1 MTRRTNAEQ
10 PCVGSPRQVADPP
23 IPAVRLQ
30 YLVEQIHA
38 LGPYPLS
45 HLLAEIIGG
54 ASPLPRIER
63 YARLSRERGHF
74 IRASGGDQFP
84 PRIFIVNRNAP
95 NDLS

>member
-10 PCVGSPRQVADPP
+10 PCVGSPRQVADRPV
-23 IPAVRLQ
+23 PAARLQ
-30 YLVEQIHA
+30 YLVGQIHA

-74 IRASGGDQFP
+74 IRANGGDQFP
-84 PRIFIVNRNAP
+84 PRFFIVNGNDS

>member
-10 PCVGSPRQVADPP
+10 PCVGSPRQVADRPV
-23 IPAVRLQ
+23 PAARLQ
-30 YLVEQIHA
+30 YLVGQIHA
-38 LGPYPLS
+38 LGPNPLS

-63 YARLSRERGHF
+63 YARLRRERGDF
-74 IRASGGDQFP
+74 IRANGGDQVSHCL
-84 PRIFIVNRNAP
+84 FIVNGNGS

>member
-10 PCVGSPRQVADPP
+10 PCVGSPRQVADRPV
-23 IPAVRLQ
+23 PAPRLQ
-30 YLVEQIHA
+30 YLVGQIHA

-63 YARLSRERGHF
+63 YARLSREHGHF
-74 IRASGGDQFP
+74 IRANGGDQFP
-84 PRIFIVNRNAP
+84 PRFFIVNGNGS
-95 NDLS
+95 NDLG

>member
-10 PCVGSPRQVADPP
+10 PRVGSPRQVADRPV
-23 IPAVRLQ
+23 PAARLQ
-30 YLVEQIHA
+30 YLVRQIHA

-63 YARLSRERGHF
+63 YARLSREHDHF
-74 IRASGGDQFP
+74 IRANGGDQFP
-84 PRIFIVNRNAP
+84 PRFFIVNGNGS
-95 NDLS
+95 NDLG

>member
-10 PCVGSPRQVADPP
+10 PCAGS
-23 IPAVRLQ
+23 RLQ
-30 YLVEQIHA
+30 YLVGQIHA

-63 YARLSRERGHF
+63 YARLSREHGHF
-74 IRASGGDQFP
+74 IRANGGDQFP
-84 PRIFIVNRNAP
+84 ARFFIVNGNGS

>member
-1 MTRRTNAEQ
+1 MTRRTNAER
-10 PCVGSPRQVADPP
+10 PYVGSPRQVADPP

-74 IRASGGDQFP
+74 IRATGGDQFP
-84 PRIFIVNRNAP
+84 NHFFIVNG
-95 NDLS
+95 NDPK

>member
-1 MTRRTNAEQ
+1 MTLRINISR
-10 PCVGSPRQVADPP
+10 PCVGSPRQIADSP

-63 YARLSRERGHF
+63 YARLSREHGDF
-74 IRASGGDQFP
+74 IRANGGDQFSSK
-84 PRIFIVNRNAP
+84 FLIVKGTI
-95 NDLS
+95 NDP